1 MNREHVLGGA
11 TWAPATT
18 LGASRTLRATTKPP
32 GRAPLVDTAQQCFGP
47 RYGTGPTRTRGR
59 PPTTEFGAPVPE
71 PKPLPSLIQIG
82 DLPGPL
88 SLSLLVNEGI
98 VTCLDRSCCYLND
111 QAEGL
116 YGRASIVMSMVP
128 YGAAACGGL
137 ALWVWINGH
146 FPDALDIISNS
157 HFRTPVYGR
166 PLRPHQRQLD
176 ARYLMKL
183 GQLWVTS
190 PLWTAC
196 DLACEPT
203 GQCNGEDIMAVLHE
217 LMERYH
223 VSCGSCEALLSSN
236 PRWPGHAQ
244 GLDTIRRLKAIL

>member
-1 MNREHVLGGA
+1 M
-11 TWAPATT
+11 
-18 LGASRTLRATTKPP
+18 
-32 GRAPLVDTAQQCFGP
+32 
-47 RYGTGPTRTRGR
+47 RTRGR
-59 PPTTEFGAPVPE
+59 PPTTELGALTPE
-71 PKPLPSLIQIG
+71 PKPLPSLIQTS

-98 VTCLDRSCCYLND
+98 VTCLDRSCCYLNE

-116 YGRASIVMSMVP
+116 YGRASIVMPMVP

-137 ALWVWINGH
+137 ALWIWINGR
-146 FPDALDIISNS
+146 FPDTLDIISNS
-157 HFRTPVYGR
+157 HFRTPVHGR
-166 PLRPHQRQLD
+166 PLHPHQRQLD

-183 GQLWVTS
+183 GKLWVTS

-196 DLACEPT
+196 DLACDPS
-203 GQCNGEDIMAVLHE
+203 GRCNGEETMAVLHE
-217 LMERYH
+217 LMERYQ

-244 GLDTIRRLKAIL
+244 GLETIKRLKAIL